1 MPEPDFMV
9 RPAYRLYRLAWTSLD
24 WVYPPRCG
32 GCGMSGSRF
41 CLNCLQATRIIH
53 PPVCIICGRSQK
65 SPGIC
70 RNCQRTPPGFTAMRS
85 WASFSGPLRNAMHRL
100 KYKRD
105 VALADTLAQPLIHL
119 LASTDWKIDLVTAVP
134 ASVARQAERG
144 YNQAALLARP
154 IALSHGLPLRLGALS
169 KLRETRSQV
178 GLSAWERMQNVKNA
192 FRADMGSVHGK
203 RVLLVDDVATSGATV
218 SACAQALSQS
228 GAQQVFVLTLAHAE
242 GSGVNRVESY

>member
-32 GCGMSGSRF
+32 GCGSRGSRF
-41 CLNCLQATRIIH
+41 CNQCLQETQVIS
-53 PPVCIICGRSQK
+53 PPICTVCGCSLA

-70 RNCQRTPPGFTAMRS
+70 WNCRTNPPEFTALRS
-85 WASFSGPLRNAMHRL
+85 WAYFSGPLRDALHRL

-105 VALADTLAQPLIHL
+105 VALGDALAQPLIRL
-119 LASTDWKIDLVTAVP
+119 LAATDWVIDLITAVP
-134 ASVARQAERG
+134 AGVNRQAERG

-154 IALSHGLPLRLGALS
+154 IALSRGVPLRLGVLK

-178 GLSAWERMQNVKNA
+178 GLSVQERLRNVKNA
-192 FRADMGSVHGK
+192 FQADTGSVQGK
-203 RVLLVDDVATSGATV
+203 RILLVDDVATSGATV
-218 SACAQALSQS
+218 AACTRALCQA
-228 GAQQVFVLTLAHAE
+228 GARQVFVLTLAHA
-242 GSGVNRVESY
+242 V

>member
-32 GCGMSGSRF
+32 GCGTSGSRF
-41 CLNCLQATRIIH
+41 CTNCLQATHIIRS
-53 PPVCIICGRSQK
+53 PICSLCGRAQEG
-65 SPGIC
+65 PGIC
-70 RNCQRTPPGFTAMRS
+70 RNCRRTPPSFTAMRS
-85 WASFSGPLRNAMHRL
+85 WAFFSGPLRNAMHRL

-105 VALADTLAQPLIHL
+105 VALADTLAQPLIRL
-119 LASTDWKIDLVTAVP
+119 LASTGWKIDLVTAVP
-134 ASVARQAERG
+134 AGVARQAERG

-154 IALSHGLPLRLGALS
+154 IALSHGLPLRLGVLS

-178 GLSAWERMQNVKNA
+178 GLSVRERIQNVENA
-192 FRADMGSVHGK
+192 FRADVRSVLGK

-218 SACAQALSQS
+218 SACAHALSHS

-242 GSGVNRVESY
+242 

>member
-9 RPAYRLYRLAWTSLD
+9 RPAYRLYRLAWTGLD

-32 GCGMSGSRF
+32 GCGTSGSRF
-41 CLNCLQATRIIH
+41 CITCLQATQIIH
-53 PPVCIICGRSQK
+53 WPVCNVCGRAQE

-70 RNCQRTPPGFTAMRS
+70 RNCQHTPPGFTAMRS
-85 WASFSGPLRNAMHRL
+85 WAFFSGPLRNAMHRL

-105 VALADTLAQPLIHL
+105 VALADTLAQPLIRL
-119 LASTDWKIDLVTAVP
+119 LASTDWEIDLVTAVP
-134 ASVARQAERG
+134 AGVARQAERG

-154 IALSHGLPLRLGALS
+154 IALSHGLPLRLGALR

-178 GLSAWERMQNVKNA
+178 GLSVQERMHNVEDA
-192 FRADMGSVHGK
+192 FCADVGIVHSK

-218 SACAQALSQS
+218 SACARALSQS

-242 GSGVNRVESY
+242 

>member
-1 MPEPDFMV
+1 MPEPDLMV
-9 RPAYRLYRLAWTSLD
+9 RPAYRLYRLAWTGLD

-32 GCGMSGSRF
+32 GCGAIGSRF
-41 CLNCLQATRIIH
+41 CINCLHETQIIQL
-53 PPVCIICGRSQK
+53 PVCIVCGRALE

-70 RNCQRTPPGFTAMRS
+70 RNCQHNPPSFTARRS
-85 WASFSGPLRNAMHRL
+85 WAFFSGPLRNAMHRL

-105 VALADTLAQPLIHL
+105 VALADTLAQPLIRL
-119 LASTDWKIDLVTAVP
+119 LASTDWMIDLVTAVP
-134 ASVARQAERG
+134 AGVARQVERG

-154 IALSHGLPLRLGALS
+154 IALSHGLPLRLGALR

-178 GLSAWERMQNVKNA
+178 GLSVRERMQNVENA
-192 FRADMGSVHGK
+192 FHADVGSVHGK
-203 RVLLVDDVATSGATV
+203 RVLLVDDVTTSGATV

-242 GSGVNRVESY
+242 